1 MTATARIE
9 TIVAATDFSVGS
21 GNAVEQA
28 ALLAKRWGARLVLL
42 HVFNDGAWSTLRSL
56 YQAEHW
62 ARREPVLAAR
72 DRLSQQAAE
81 LGARH
86 NIVVTAET
94 RTGRAAAE
102 IAAFAAE
109 CGAQLLV
116 VGEHGEDWLGDTMIG
131 GTALKLL
138 EQAGLPVLLARRPAG
153 AQYANLLVGVD
164 FSDNALRA
172 AHAAHV
178 LFPDARL
185 MLSHAYMVSFEG
197 RMRLAGATDADI
209 EGYRRNERIRAEQK
223 MQDFLASLDGEARLP
238 TSLITRG
245 FPPAV
250 LFEQAAELDID
261 LIVVGRHGGGRLAER
276 LLGSVTQNVLYQSAC
291 DVLLVP

>member
-1 MTATARIE
+1 MTATAKIE
-9 TIVAATDFSVGS
+9 SIVAATDFSVSS

-28 ALLAKRWGARLVLL
+28 ALLAKRWGASLCLL

-62 ARREPVLAAR
+62 AGREPVLAAR
-72 DRLSQQAAE
+72 DRLSQLADE

-86 NIVVTAET
+86 GIAVRAET

-102 IAAFAAE
+102 TAAFAAA

-153 AQYANLLVGVD
+153 VHYANLLVGVD

-172 AHAAHV
+172 AQAASA
-178 LFPDARL
+178 LFPEARL
-185 MLSHAYMVSFEG
+185 TLSHAYLVSFEG
-197 RMRLAGATDADI
+197 RMRLAGANDADI
-209 EGYRRNERIRAEQK
+209 EGYRRNERILAEQK
-223 MQDFLASLDGEARLP
+223 MPDFVARLGGAARRP
-238 TSLITRG
+238 TSLIARG

-250 LFEQAAELDID
+250 LFEQAAELAVD
-261 LIVVGRHGGGRLAER
+261 LIVVGRHGGGRIAER
-276 LLGSVTQNVLYQSAC
+276 LLGSVTQNVLYQADS

>member
-1 MTATARIE
+1 MTATEKIE
-9 TIVAATDFSVGS
+9 TVIAATDFSVGS

-28 ALLAKRWGARLVLL
+28 AQLAKRWGAALWLL
-42 HVFNDGAWSTLRSL
+42 HVFNDGAWATLSSL

-62 ARREPVLAAR
+62 ADRNPVLAGR
-72 DRLSQQAAE
+72 DRLSQIAAE
-81 LGARH
+81 LSARYG
-86 NIVVTAET
+86 IAITAET
-94 RTGRAAAE
+94 RTGRAAAAT
-102 IAAFAAE
+102 AAFAAE

-153 AQYANLLVGVD
+153 VHYGNVLVGVD

-172 AHAAHV
+172 AQAARG
-178 LFPDARL
+178 LFPEARL
-185 MLSHAYMVSFEG
+185 MLSHAYVVTFEG
-197 RMRLAGATDADI
+197 RMRLAGANDADI
-209 EGYRRNERIRAEQK
+209 EAYRRNERLRAEQN
-223 MQDFLASLDGEARLP
+223 MQEFVARLGGEAGSP
-238 TSLITRG
+238 TSLIARG

-250 LFEQAAELDID
+250 LFDQAAELDAD

-276 LLGSVTQNVLYQSAC
+276 LLGSVTQNVLYQAGC